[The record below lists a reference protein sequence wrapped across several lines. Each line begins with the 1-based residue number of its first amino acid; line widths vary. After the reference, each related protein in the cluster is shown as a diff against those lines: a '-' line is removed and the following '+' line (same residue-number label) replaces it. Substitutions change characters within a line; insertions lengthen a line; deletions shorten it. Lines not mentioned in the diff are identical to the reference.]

1 MAHASPIDIRE
12 IEKTGAIDEER
23 FYRLLSAENNYVDPR
38 TVKNFYLG
46 LCRLIDNDLKTQ
58 GVCRLPL
65 IGDIALVK
73 QKPHKGL
80 SGGIQSILTGKY
92 VLTMYFKRS
101 WKDIFSKLA
110 ERGDRLDP
118 REKLLGRTL

>member
-1 MAHASPIDIRE
+1 M
-12 IEKTGAIDEER
+12 
-23 FYRLLSAENNYVDPR
+23 LSAENNYVDPR
-38 TVKNFYLG
+38 TVKDFYLG
-46 LCRLIDNDLKTQ
+46 LFRVIDKDLKTQ

-80 SGGIQSILTGKY
+80 SGGMQVILTNKY
-92 VLTMYFKRS
+92 TLTMAFKRS

-118 REKLLGRTL
+118 REKLLGRIL